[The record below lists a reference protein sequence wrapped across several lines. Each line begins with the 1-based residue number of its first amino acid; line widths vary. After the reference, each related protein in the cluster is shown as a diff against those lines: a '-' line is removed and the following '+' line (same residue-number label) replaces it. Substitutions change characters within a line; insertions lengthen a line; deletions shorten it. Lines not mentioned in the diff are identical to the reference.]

1 MSKKTE
7 DQLPGQMNLFDYIEK
22 PKTENGDC
30 GTCEWSFWKHGKE
43 TVRGCQYHGGKDGCH
58 YEKRKT
64 CRSCA
69 HMKRS
74 VYGLMEYHGFAC
86 FGFGI
91 SKSDNLNNNACHD
104 YEPAADGEA
113 WRTSDKAVDEW
124 LGMCEEESEGTH
136 EHTD

>member
-1 MSKKTE
+1 MIE
-7 DQLPGQMNLFDYIEK
+7 GQMSVFDFLKPEAPEK
-22 PKTENGDC
+22 GDC

-43 TVRGCQYHGGKDGCH
+43 TTRGCQYHGGKDGCH

-64 CRSCA
+64 CRSCS
-69 HMKRS
+69 HMRRCVS
-74 VYGLMEYHGFAC
+74 GPDDIYHGFGC

-91 SKSDNLNNNACHD
+91 SKSDNMNNNACHD

-124 LGMCEEESEGTH
+124 LEVDGK
-136 EHTD
+136 